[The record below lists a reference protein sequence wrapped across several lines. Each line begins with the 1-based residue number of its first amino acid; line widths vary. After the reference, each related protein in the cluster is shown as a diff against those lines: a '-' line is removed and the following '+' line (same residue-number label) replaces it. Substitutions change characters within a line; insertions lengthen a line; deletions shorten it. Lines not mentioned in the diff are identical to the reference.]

1 MNWKLIIAAL
11 AILAASFL
19 IQSDLLAYAMYT
31 LLTIIVVSRFLT
43 NRWVNALQAE
53 RSCSKLVAN
62 INDHI
67 GVSLDLVNTG
77 ALPIPWVLLEDALPE
92 QALLYDPP
100 SLDVQ
105 DSRVKLTM
113 LRPHQHKRLHYS
125 FICNRRGYYQLGPT
139 ILETGDLFGLHRRY
153 QIAAAPQFLTVYPR
167 IVPLDGYDLASRR
180 PIGEI
185 KMTHRLF
192 EDPTRIAGVRAYQH
206 GDPLNRI
213 HWRATARTGQLHSK
227 IYEASSVAGVTIM
240 MEFRREAYPRDGE
253 PFRSELAVTAAT
265 SIANAVQIM
274 GQQVGFLT
282 NGRDAADRIRLEGW
296 DGEPVALETRE
307 AAHAVA
313 EIDEKNDR
321 LQPLQIPTRRD
332 SEQFNRIR
340 ETLARVELT
349 DGLTFAELVIEA
361 QSRIPRDA
369 TVLAIIPG
377 DNDQT
382 TIALQNMA
390 RSGFAVSVMVNAF
403 DLLDYARISSPLI
416 SAGIE
421 TYHLRDEE
429 SIVHVCRKQAIR
441 L

>member
-1 MNWKLIIAAL
+1 MNWNWIIAAL
-11 AILAASFL
+11 VILAASFL

-53 RSCSKLVAN
+53 RSCSTLVAN

-67 GVSLDLVNTG
+67 GVSLELVNTG
-77 ALPIPWVLLEDALPE
+77 ALPIPWILLEDALPE
-92 QALLYDPP
+92 RALLYDPP
-100 SLDVQ
+100 SLDVL

-113 LRPHQHKRLHYS
+113 LRPNQKKRLQYS

-153 QIAAAPQFLTVYPR
+153 RIAAAPQFLTVYPH

-192 EDPTRIAGVRAYQH
+192 EDPTRIAGVRAYQD
-206 GDPLNRI
+206 GDPMNRI

-253 PFRSELAVTAAT
+253 PFRSELAVTAAA

-296 DGEPVALETRE
+296 DGKPVPLETRE
-307 AAHAVA
+307 AAHAAA

-321 LQPLQIPTRRD
+321 LQPVQIPTRRD

-349 DGLTFAELVIEA
+349 DGLTFAQLVIEA

-390 RSGFAVSVMVNAF
+390 RRGFAVSVMVNAF
-403 DLLDYARISSPLI
+403 DPLDYARISSPLI

-429 SIVHVCRKQAIR
+429 SIVHVCRKQAVR

>member
-77 ALPIPWVLLEDALPE
+77 ALSIPWVLLEDALPE

-113 LRPHQHKRLHYS
+113 LRPNQHKRLQYS

-167 IVPLDGYDLASRR
+167 
-180 PIGEI
+180 
-185 KMTHRLF
+185 
-192 EDPTRIAGVRAYQH
+192 
-206 GDPLNRI
+206 
-213 HWRATARTGQLHSK
+213 
-227 IYEASSVAGVTIM
+227 
-240 MEFRREAYPRDGE
+240 
-253 PFRSELAVTAAT
+253 
-265 SIANAVQIM
+265 
-274 GQQVGFLT
+274 
-282 NGRDAADRIRLEGW
+282 
-296 DGEPVALETRE
+296 
-307 AAHAVA
+307 
-313 EIDEKNDR
+313 
-321 LQPLQIPTRRD
+321 
-332 SEQFNRIR
+332 
-340 ETLARVELT
+340 
-349 DGLTFAELVIEA
+349 
-361 QSRIPRDA
+361 
-369 TVLAIIPG
+369 
-377 DNDQT
+377 
-382 TIALQNMA
+382 
-390 RSGFAVSVMVNAF
+390 
-403 DLLDYARISSPLI
+403 
-416 SAGIE
+416 
-421 TYHLRDEE
+421 RDE
-429 SIVHVCRKQAIR
+429 RT
-441 L
+441 

>member
-1 MNWKLIIAAL
+1 MNWKWIIAAL
-11 AILAASFL
+11 VILAASFL

-43 NRWVNALQAE
+43 NRWVNALQVE

-92 QALLYDPP
+92 RALLYDPP
-100 SLDVQ
+100 SLAVQ

-113 LRPHQHKRLHYS
+113 LKPNQNKRLQYS

-192 EDPTRIAGVRAYQH
+192 EDPTRIAGVRAYQD

-240 MEFRREAYPRDGE
+240 LEFHREAYPPDSE

-265 SIANAVQIM
+265 SIANAVQVM
-274 GQQVGFLT
+274 GQQIGFIT

-296 DGEPVALETRE
+296 DGNTVALETRE
-307 AAHAVA
+307 AARAAA

-321 LQPLQIPTRRD
+321 LQPVQIPTRRD
-332 SEQFNRIR
+332 SEQFHRIR

-349 DGLTFAELVIEA
+349 DGLTLAQLVIEA

-369 TVLAIIPG
+369 TVLVIIPG
-377 DNDQT
+377 NNDQT
-382 TIALQNMA
+382 TITLQNMA
-390 RSGFAVSVMVNAF
+390 RRGFAVSVMVNTF
-403 DLLDYARISSPLI
+403 DPLDYAKISSPLI

-429 SIVHVCRKQAIR
+429 SIVHVCRKQAVR

>member
-1 MNWKLIIAAL
+1 MNWKWIIAAL
-11 AILAASFL
+11 VILAISFL

-31 LLTIIVVSRFLT
+31 LLTVIVISRFLT

-53 RSCSKLVAN
+53 RTCSSLVAK
-62 INDHI
+62 IDDHI

-92 QALLYDPP
+92 RALMYDPP

-105 DSRVKLTM
+105 DGRIKLTM
-113 LRPHQHKRLHYS
+113 LKPNQSKRLQYS
-125 FICNRRGYYQLGPT
+125 FICKRRGYYQLGPT

-153 QIAAAPQFLTVYPR
+153 QIAAEPQFLTVYPR

-192 EDPTRIAGVRAYQH
+192 EDPTRIAGVRAYQD
-206 GDPLNRI
+206 GDPMNRI

-240 MEFRREAYPRDGE
+240 MEFRREAYRRDGE

-265 SIANAVQIM
+265 SIANAVHVM
-274 GQQVGFLT
+274 GQQIGFIT
-282 NGRDAADRIRLEGW
+282 NGRDAADRIRIEGW
-296 DGEPVALETRE
+296 DGKQVALETRE
-307 AAHAVA
+307 AAQATA
-313 EIDEKNDR
+313 EINEKNDR
-321 LQPLQIPTRRD
+321 LQPVQIPTRRD
-332 SEQFNRIR
+332 SEQFHRIR
-340 ETLARVELT
+340 ETLARVELA
-349 DGLTFAELVIEA
+349 DGLSFAQLVIEA

-390 RSGFAVSVMVNAF
+390 RRGFAVSVMVNAF
-403 DLLDYARISSPLI
+403 DPLDYARISSPLI

-421 TYHLRDEE
+421 TYHLKDEE
-429 SIVHVCRKQAIR
+429 AIAHVCRKQAVR

>member
-1 MNWKLIIAAL
+1 MNWKWIIAAL
-11 AILAASFL
+11 VILAISFL

-31 LLTIIVVSRFLT
+31 LLTVIVISRFLT

-53 RSCSKLVAN
+53 RTCSSLVAK
-62 INDHI
+62 IDDHI

-92 QALLYDPP
+92 RALMYDPP

-105 DSRVKLTM
+105 DGRIKLTM
-113 LRPHQHKRLHYS
+113 LKPNQSKRLQYS
-125 FICNRRGYYQLGPT
+125 FICKRRGYYQLGPT

-153 QIAAAPQFLTVYPR
+153 QIAAEPQFLTVYPR

-192 EDPTRIAGVRAYQH
+192 EDPTRIAGVRAYQD
-206 GDPLNRI
+206 GDPMNRI

-240 MEFRREAYPRDGE
+240 MEFRREAYRRDGE

-265 SIANAVQIM
+265 SIANAVHVM
-274 GQQVGFLT
+274 GQQIGFIT
-282 NGRDAADRIRLEGW
+282 NGRDAADRIRIEGW
-296 DGEPVALETRE
+296 DGKQVALETRE
-307 AAHAVA
+307 AAQATA
-313 EIDEKNDR
+313 EINEKNDR
-321 LQPLQIPTRRD
+321 LQPVQIPTRRD
-332 SEQFNRIR
+332 SEQFHRIR
-340 ETLARVELT
+340 ETLARVELA
-349 DGLTFAELVIEA
+349 DGLSFAQLVIEA
-361 QSRIPRDA
+361 QSRMPRDA

-390 RSGFAVSVMVNAF
+390 RRGFAVSVMVNAF
-403 DLLDYARISSPLI
+403 DTLDYARISSPLI

-421 TYHLRDEE
+421 TYHLKDEE
-429 SIVHVCRKQAIR
+429 SIVHVCRKQAVR

>member
-1 MNWKLIIAAL
+1 MNWKWIIAAL

-77 ALPIPWVLLEDALPE
+77 ALPIPWILLEDALPE
-92 QALLYDPP
+92 QSLLYDPP

-113 LRPHQHKRLHYS
+113 LRPHQHKRLQYS

-206 GDPLNRI
+206 GDPMSRI

-240 MEFRREAYPRDGE
+240 MEFRREAYPPEGE

-274 GQQVGFLT
+274 GQQIGFIT

-296 DGEPVALETRE
+296 DGKPVALETRE
-307 AAHAVA
+307 AAHAAA
-313 EIDEKNDR
+313 EIDEKNDH
-321 LQPLQIPTRRD
+321 LQPVQIPTRRD
-332 SEQFNRIR
+332 SEQFHRIR
-340 ETLARVELT
+340 ETLARVELA
-349 DGLTFAELVIEA
+349 DGLTFAQLVIEA

-390 RSGFAVSVMVNAF
+390 RRGFAVSVMVNAF
-403 DLLDYARISSPLI
+403 DPLDYARISSSLI

-429 SIVHVCRKQAIR
+429 SIVHVCRKQAVR

>member
-1 MNWKLIIAAL
+1 MNWKWIIAAL
-11 AILAASFL
+11 VILAASFL

-43 NRWVNALQAE
+43 NRWVNALQVE

-92 QALLYDPP
+92 RALLYDPP
-100 SLDVQ
+100 SLAVQ

-113 LRPHQHKRLHYS
+113 LKPNQNKRLQYS

-192 EDPTRIAGVRAYQH
+192 EDPTRIAGVRAYQD

-240 MEFRREAYPRDGE
+240 MEFHREAYPPDSE

-265 SIANAVQIM
+265 SIANAVQVM
-274 GQQVGFLT
+274 GQQIGFIT

-296 DGEPVALETRE
+296 DGNTVALETRE
-307 AAHAVA
+307 AARAAA

-321 LQPLQIPTRRD
+321 LQPVQIPTRRD
-332 SEQFNRIR
+332 SEQFHRIR

-349 DGLTFAELVIEA
+349 DGLTLAQLVIEA

-369 TVLAIIPG
+369 TVLVIIPG
-377 DNDQT
+377 NNDQT
-382 TIALQNMA
+382 TITLQNMA
-390 RSGFAVSVMVNAF
+390 RRGFAVSVMVNTF
-403 DLLDYARISSPLI
+403 DPLDYAKISSPLI

-429 SIVHVCRKQAIR
+429 SIVHVCRK
-441 L
+441 

>member
-1 MNWKLIIAAL
+1 MNWKWIIAAL
-11 AILAASFL
+11 AILAAAFL

-43 NRWVNALQAE
+43 NRWVNALQVE

-92 QALLYDPP
+92 RALLYDPP
-100 SLDVQ
+100 SLAVQ

-113 LRPHQHKRLHYS
+113 LKPNQNKRLQYS

-192 EDPTRIAGVRAYQH
+192 EDPTRIAGVRAYQD
-206 GDPLNRI
+206 GDQLNRI

-240 MEFRREAYPRDGE
+240 MEFHREAYPPDSE

-265 SIANAVQIM
+265 SIANAVQVM
-274 GQQVGFLT
+274 GQQIGFIT

-296 DGEPVALETRE
+296 DGNTVALETRE
-307 AAHAVA
+307 AARAAA

-321 LQPLQIPTRRD
+321 LQPVQIPTRRD
-332 SEQFNRIR
+332 SEQFHRIR

-349 DGLTFAELVIEA
+349 DGLTLAQLVIEA

-369 TVLAIIPG
+369 TVLVIIPG
-377 DNDQT
+377 NNDQT
-382 TIALQNMA
+382 TITLQNMA
-390 RSGFAVSVMVNAF
+390 RRGFAVSVMVNTF
-403 DLLDYARISSPLI
+403 DPLDYAKISSPLI

-429 SIVHVCRKQAIR
+429 SIVHVCRKQAVR

>member
-1 MNWKLIIAAL
+1 MNWKWIIAAL
-11 AILAASFL
+11 VILAASFL

-43 NRWVNALQAE
+43 NRWVNALQVE

-92 QALLYDPP
+92 RALLYDPP
-100 SLDVQ
+100 SLAVQ

-113 LRPHQHKRLHYS
+113 LKPNQNKRLQYS

-192 EDPTRIAGVRAYQH
+192 EDPTRIAGVRAYQD

-240 MEFRREAYPRDGE
+240 MEFHREAYPPDSE

-265 SIANAVQIM
+265 SIANAVQVM
-274 GQQVGFLT
+274 GQQIGFIT

-296 DGEPVALETRE
+296 DGNTVALETRE
-307 AAHAVA
+307 AARAAA

-321 LQPLQIPTRRD
+321 LQPVQIPTRRD
-332 SEQFNRIR
+332 SEQFHRIR

-349 DGLTFAELVIEA
+349 DGLTLAQLVIEA

-369 TVLAIIPG
+369 TVLVIIPG
-377 DNDQT
+377 NNDQT
-382 TIALQNMA
+382 TITLQNMA
-390 RSGFAVSVMVNAF
+390 RRGFAVSVMVNTF
-403 DLLDYARISSPLI
+403 DPLDYAKISSPLI

-429 SIVHVCRKQAIR
+429 SIVHVCRKQAVR

>member
-1 MNWKLIIAAL
+1 MNWKWIIAAL
-11 AILAASFL
+11 VILAISFL

-31 LLTIIVVSRFLT
+31 LLTVIVISRFLT

-53 RSCSKLVAN
+53 RTCSSLVAK
-62 INDHI
+62 IDDHI

-92 QALLYDPP
+92 RALMYDPP

-105 DSRVKLTM
+105 DGRIKLTM
-113 LRPHQHKRLHYS
+113 LKPNQSKRLQYS
-125 FICNRRGYYQLGPT
+125 FICKRRGYYQLGPT

-153 QIAAAPQFLTVYPR
+153 QIAAEPQFLTVYPR

-192 EDPTRIAGVRAYQH
+192 EDPTRIAGVRAYQD
-206 GDPLNRI
+206 GDPMNRI

-240 MEFRREAYPRDGE
+240 MEFRREAYRRDGE

-265 SIANAVQIM
+265 SIANAVHVM
-274 GQQVGFLT
+274 GQQIGFIT
-282 NGRDAADRIRLEGW
+282 NGRDAADRIRIEGW
-296 DGEPVALETRE
+296 DGKQVALETRE
-307 AAHAVA
+307 AAQATA
-313 EIDEKNDR
+313 EINEKNDR
-321 LQPLQIPTRRD
+321 LQPVQIPTRRD
-332 SEQFNRIR
+332 SEQFHRIR
-340 ETLARVELT
+340 ETLARVELA
-349 DGLTFAELVIEA
+349 DGLSFAQLVIEA

-390 RSGFAVSVMVNAF
+390 RRGFAVSVMVNAF
-403 DLLDYARISSPLI
+403 DTLDYARISSPLI

-421 TYHLRDEE
+421 TYHLKDEE
-429 SIVHVCRKQAIR
+429 SIVHVCRKQAVR

>member
-1 MNWKLIIAAL
+1 MNWKWIIAAL

-62 INDHI
+62 INDHV

-92 QALLYDPP
+92 RALLYDPP

-113 LRPHQHKRLHYS
+113 LKPNQNKRLQYS

-153 QIAAAPQFLTVYPR
+153 QIASAPQFLTVYPR
-167 IVPLDGYDLASRR
+167 IVPLEGYDLASRR

-265 SIANAVQIM
+265 SIANAVQVM
-274 GQQVGFLT
+274 GQQIGFLT

-307 AAHAVA
+307 AARAAA

-321 LQPLQIPTRRD
+321 LQPVQIPTRRD
-332 SEQFNRIR
+332 SEQFRRIH

-349 DGLTFAELVIEA
+349 DGLTFAQLVIEA

-390 RSGFAVSVMVNAF
+390 RRGFAVSVMVNAF
-403 DLLDYARISSPLI
+403 DPLDYARISSPLI

-429 SIVHVCRKQAIR
+429 SIVHVCRKQAVR

>member
-1 MNWKLIIAAL
+1 MNWKWIIAAL
-11 AILAASFL
+11 AILAVSFL

-43 NRWVNALQAE
+43 NRWVSALQVE

-62 INDHI
+62 INDQI
-67 GVSLDLVNTG
+67 GVSLNLVNTG

-92 QALLYDPP
+92 RALLYNPP
-100 SLDVQ
+100 SLAVQ

-113 LRPHQHKRLHYS
+113 LKPNQNKRLQYS

-192 EDPTRIAGVRAYQH
+192 EDPTRIAGVRAYQN

-240 MEFRREAYPRDGE
+240 MEFHREAYPRGSE

-265 SIANAVQIM
+265 SIANAVQVM
-274 GQQVGFLT
+274 GQQIGFIT
-282 NGRDAADRIRLEGW
+282 NGRDAADRIRAEGW
-296 DGEPVALETRE
+296 DGKPAALETRE
-307 AAHAVA
+307 AARAVA

-321 LQPLQIPTRRD
+321 LQPVQIPTRRD
-332 SEQFNRIR
+332 SEQFHRIR
-340 ETLARVELT
+340 EILARVELT
-349 DGLTFAELVIEA
+349 DGLTFAQLVIEA

-377 DNDQT
+377 NNDQT
-382 TIALQNMA
+382 TITLQNMA
-390 RSGFAVSVMVNAF
+390 RRGFAVSVMINAF
-403 DLLDYARISSPLI
+403 DPLDYAKFSSPLI

-421 TYHLRDEE
+421 TYHLCDDE
-429 SIVHVCRKQAIR
+429 SIVHVCRKQAVR

>member
-113 LRPHQHKRLHYS
+113 LRPNQKKRLQYS

-265 SIANAVQIM
+265 SIANAVQVM

-296 DGEPVALETRE
+296 DGKPVALETRE
-307 AAHAVA
+307 AANTAA

-321 LQPLQIPTRRD
+321 LQPVQIPTRRD

-349 DGLTFAELVIEA
+349 DGLTFAQLVIEA

>member
-1 MNWKLIIAAL
+1 MNWKWIIAAL
-11 AILAASFL
+11 GILAAAFL

-43 NRWVNALQAE
+43 NRWVQALQVE

-67 GVSLDLVNTG
+67 GVSLELVNTG
-77 ALPIPWVLLEDALPE
+77 ALPIPWVLLEDALPTR
-92 QALLYDPP
+92 ALLYDPP

-113 LRPHQHKRLHYS
+113 LRPNQNKQLQYS

-139 ILETGDLFGLHRRY
+139 VLETGDLFGLHRRY

-192 EDPTRIAGVRAYQH
+192 EDPTRIAGVRAYQD

-240 MEFRREAYPRDGE
+240 MEFRREAYPQDSE

-265 SIANAVQIM
+265 SIANAVQVM
-274 GQQVGFLT
+274 GQQVGLIT
-282 NGRDAADRIRLEGW
+282 NGRDAADRIRVEGW
-296 DGEPVALETRE
+296 EGKPVALETRS
-307 AAHAVA
+307 AAHAAA

-321 LQPLQIPTRRD
+321 LQPVQIPTRRD
-332 SEQFNRIR
+332 SEQFHRIR

-349 DGLTFAELVIEA
+349 DGLTFPQLVIEM

-369 TVLAIIPG
+369 TVLAIIPSN
-377 DNDQT
+377 NDQT
-382 TIALQNMA
+382 TISLQNMA
-390 RSGFAVSVMVNAF
+390 RRGFAVSVMVNVF
-403 DLLDYARISSPLI
+403 DPIDYALISSPLI

-429 SIVHVCRKQAIR
+429 SIVHVCRKQAVR

>member
-1 MNWKLIIAAL
+1 MNWKWIIAAL
-11 AILAASFL
+11 VILAISFL

-31 LLTIIVVSRFLT
+31 LLTVIVISRFLT

-53 RSCSKLVAN
+53 RTCSSLVAK
-62 INDHI
+62 IDDHI

-92 QALLYDPP
+92 RALMYDPP

-105 DSRVKLTM
+105 DGRIKLTM
-113 LRPHQHKRLHYS
+113 LKPNQSKRLQYS
-125 FICNRRGYYQLGPT
+125 FICKRRGYYQLGPT
-139 ILETGDLFGLHRRY
+139 ILETGDFFGLHRRY
-153 QIAAAPQFLTVYPR
+153 QIAAEPQFLTVYPR

-192 EDPTRIAGVRAYQH
+192 EDPTRIAGVRAYQD
-206 GDPLNRI
+206 GDPMNRI

-240 MEFRREAYPRDGE
+240 MEFRREAYRRDGE

-265 SIANAVQIM
+265 SIANAVHVM
-274 GQQVGFLT
+274 GQQIGFIT
-282 NGRDAADRIRLEGW
+282 NGRDAADRIRIEGW
-296 DGEPVALETRE
+296 DGKQVALETRE
-307 AAHAVA
+307 AAQATA
-313 EIDEKNDR
+313 EINEKNDR
-321 LQPLQIPTRRD
+321 LQPVQIPTRRD
-332 SEQFNRIR
+332 SEQFHRIR
-340 ETLARVELT
+340 ETLARVELA
-349 DGLTFAELVIEA
+349 DGLSFAQLVIEA
-361 QSRIPRDA
+361 QSRMPRDA

-390 RSGFAVSVMVNAF
+390 RRGFAVSVMVNAF
-403 DLLDYARISSPLI
+403 DTLDYARISSPLI

-421 TYHLRDEE
+421 TYHLKDEE
-429 SIVHVCRKQAIR
+429 SIVHVCRKQAVR

>member
-1 MNWKLIIAAL
+1 MNWKWIIAAL
-11 AILAASFL
+11 AILAAAFL

-43 NRWVNALQAE
+43 NRWVNALQVE
-53 RSCSKLVAN
+53 RSCSKLDAN

-92 QALLYDPP
+92 RALMYDPP

-105 DSRVKLTM
+105 NSRIKLTM
-113 LRPHQHKRLHYS
+113 LKPNQNKRLQYS

-192 EDPTRIAGVRAYQH
+192 EDPTRIAGVRAYQA

-240 MEFRREAYPRDGE
+240 MEFRREAYPQDSE

-265 SIANAVQIM
+265 SIANAVQVM
-274 GQQVGFLT
+274 GQQIGFIT

-296 DGEPVALETRE
+296 DGNTVALETRE
-307 AAHAVA
+307 AARAAA

-321 LQPLQIPTRRD
+321 LQPVQIPTRRD
-332 SEQFNRIR
+332 SEQFHRIR

-349 DGLTFAELVIEA
+349 DGLTLAQLVIEA

-369 TVLAIIPG
+369 TVLVIIPG
-377 DNDQT
+377 NNDQT
-382 TIALQNMA
+382 TITLQNMA
-390 RSGFAVSVMVNAF
+390 RRGFAVSVMVNTF
-403 DLLDYARISSPLI
+403 DPLDYAKISSPLI

-429 SIVHVCRKQAIR
+429 SIVHVCRKQAVR

>member
-1 MNWKLIIAAL
+1 MNWKWIIAAL
-11 AILAASFL
+11 VILAASFL

-43 NRWVNALQAE
+43 NRWVNALQVE

-92 QALLYDPP
+92 RALLYDPP
-100 SLDVQ
+100 SLAVQ

-113 LRPHQHKRLHYS
+113 LKPNQNKRLQYS

-192 EDPTRIAGVRAYQH
+192 EDPTRIAGVRAYQD

-240 MEFRREAYPRDGE
+240 MEFHREAYPPDSE

-265 SIANAVQIM
+265 SIANAVQVM
-274 GQQVGFLT
+274 GQQIGFIT

-296 DGEPVALETRE
+296 DGNTVALETRE
-307 AAHAVA
+307 AARAAA

-321 LQPLQIPTRRD
+321 LQPVQIPTRRD
-332 SEQFNRIR
+332 SEQFHRIR

-349 DGLTFAELVIEA
+349 DGLTLAQLVIEA

-369 TVLAIIPG
+369 TVLVIIPG
-377 DNDQT
+377 NNDQT
-382 TIALQNMA
+382 TITLQNMA
-390 RSGFAVSVMVNAF
+390 RRGFAVSVMVNTF
-403 DLLDYARISSPLI
+403 DPLDYARISSPLI

-429 SIVHVCRKQAIR
+429 SIVHVCRKQAVR

>member
-113 LRPHQHKRLHYS
+113 LRPNQHKRLQYS

-296 DGEPVALETRE
+296 DGKPVPLETRE
-307 AAHAVA
+307 AAHAAA

-321 LQPLQIPTRRD
+321 LQPVQIPTRRD

-349 DGLTFAELVIEA
+349 DGLTFAQLVIEA

-390 RSGFAVSVMVNAF
+390 RRGFAVSVMVNAF
-403 DLLDYARISSPLI
+403 DPLDYARISSPLI

-429 SIVHVCRKQAIR
+429 SIVHVCRKQAVR

>member
-1 MNWKLIIAAL
+1 MNWKWIIAAL

-43 NRWVNALQAE
+43 NRWINALQVE

-77 ALPIPWVLLEDALPE
+77 ALPIPWVLLEDALPAR
-92 QALLYDPP
+92 ALLYDPP

-105 DSRVKLTM
+105 DSRIKLTM
-113 LRPHQHKRLHYS
+113 LKPNQNKRLQYS

-153 QIAAAPQFLTVYPR
+153 QIAAAPQFITVYPR

-240 MEFRREAYPRDGE
+240 MEFRREAYPLDGE

-265 SIANAVQIM
+265 SIANAVHVM
-274 GQQVGFLT
+274 GQQIGFLT

-307 AAHAVA
+307 AARAAA

-321 LQPLQIPTRRD
+321 LQPVQIPTRRD
-332 SEQFNRIR
+332 SEQFHRIH

-349 DGLTFAELVIEA
+349 DGLTFAQLVIEA

-390 RSGFAVSVMVNAF
+390 RRGFAVSVMVNAF
-403 DLLDYARISSPLI
+403 DPLDYARISSPLI

>member
-1 MNWKLIIAAL
+1 MNWKWIIAAL
-11 AILAASFL
+11 VILAASFL

-43 NRWVNALQAE
+43 NRWVNALQVE
-53 RSCSKLVAN
+53 RSCSKLDAN

-92 QALLYDPP
+92 RALMYDPP

-105 DSRVKLTM
+105 NSRIKLTM
-113 LRPHQHKRLHYS
+113 LKPNQNKRLQYS

-192 EDPTRIAGVRAYQH
+192 EDPTRIAGVRAYQD

-240 MEFRREAYPRDGE
+240 MEFHREAYPPDSE

-265 SIANAVQIM
+265 SIANAVQVM
-274 GQQVGFLT
+274 GQQIGFIT

-296 DGEPVALETRE
+296 DGNTVALETRE
-307 AAHAVA
+307 AARAAA

-321 LQPLQIPTRRD
+321 LQPVQIPTRRD
-332 SEQFNRIR
+332 SEQFHRIR

-349 DGLTFAELVIEA
+349 DGLTLAQLVIEA

-369 TVLAIIPG
+369 TVLVIIPG
-377 DNDQT
+377 NNDQT
-382 TIALQNMA
+382 TITLQNMA
-390 RSGFAVSVMVNAF
+390 RRGFAVSVMVNTF
-403 DLLDYARISSPLI
+403 DPLDYAKISSPLI

-429 SIVHVCRKQAIR
+429 SIVHVCRKQAVR

>member
-1 MNWKLIIAAL
+1 MNWNWIIAAL

-19 IQSDLLAYAMYT
+19 IQSDLLAYAMYA

-77 ALPIPWVLLEDALPE
+77 GLPIPWVLLEDALPE

-113 LRPHQHKRLHYS
+113 LRPNQKKRLQYS

-153 QIAAAPQFLTVYPR
+153 RIAAAPQFLTVYPH
-167 IVPLDGYDLASRR
+167 IVALDGYDLASRR

-192 EDPTRIAGVRAYQH
+192 EDPTRIAGVRAYQD
-206 GDPLNRI
+206 GDPMSRI

-227 IYEASSVAGVTIM
+227 LYEASSVAGVTII
-240 MEFRREAYPRDGE
+240 MEFRADAYPRDSE

-265 SIANAVQIM
+265 SIANAMQVM
-274 GQQVGFLT
+274 GQQVGIIT

-296 DGEPVALETRE
+296 DGEPAALETRQ
-307 AAHAVA
+307 AAHAA
-313 EIDEKNDR
+313 TEIDAKNDR
-321 LQPLQIPTRRD
+321 LQPVQIPTRRG
-332 SEQFNRIR
+332 SEQFQRIH
-340 ETLARVELT
+340 EILARVELS
-349 DGLTFAELVIEA
+349 DGLTFAQLVIEA

-390 RSGFAVSVMVNAF
+390 RRGFAVSVMVNAF
-403 DLLDYARISSPLI
+403 DPLDYARISSPLI

-429 SIVHVCRKQAIR
+429 SIVHVCRKQAVR

>member
-296 DGEPVALETRE
+296 DGEPVPLETRE
-307 AAHAVA
+307 AAHAAA

-321 LQPLQIPTRRD
+321 LQPVQIPTRRD

-349 DGLTFAELVIEA
+349 DGLTFAQLVIES

-390 RSGFAVSVMVNAF
+390 RRGFAVSVMVNAF
-403 DLLDYARISSPLI
+403 DPLDYARISSPLI

-429 SIVHVCRKQAIR
+429 SIVHVCRKQAVR

>member
-1 MNWKLIIAAL
+1 MNWKWIIAAF

-43 NRWVNALQAE
+43 NRWVHALQAE
-53 RSCSKLVAN
+53 RLCSKLDAN

-67 GVSLDLVNTG
+67 GISLDLVNTS
-77 ALPIPWVLLEDALPE
+77 ALPIPWILLEDALPK

-105 DSRVKLTM
+105 DSRVNLTM
-113 LRPHQHKRLHYS
+113 LQPNQNQRLPSS

-153 QIAAAPQFLTVYPR
+153 QIAAAPQFLTVYPQ
-167 IVPLDGYDLASRR
+167 IIPLDGYDLASRR

-192 EDPTRIAGVRAYQH
+192 EDPTRIAGVRAYQN

-213 HWRATARTGQLHSK
+213 HWRATARTGQLQSK

-240 MEFRREAYPRDGE
+240 MEFRRDAYAQDGE

-265 SIANAVQIM
+265 SIANAVQVM
-274 GQQVGFLT
+274 GQQVGLLT

-296 DGEPVALETRE
+296 NGEPAALETRE
-307 AAHAVA
+307 EAREAT
-313 EIDEKNDR
+313 EFNERNDR
-321 LQPLQIPTRRD
+321 LQPVQVPTRRG
-332 SEQFNRIR
+332 SEQFRRIH
-340 ETLARVELT
+340 EKLARVELT
-349 DGLTFAELVIEA
+349 DGLRFAQLVIEG

-390 RSGFAVSVMVNAF
+390 RRGFAVSVLVNAF
-403 DLLDYARISSPLI
+403 DPLDYARISSPLI
-416 SAGIE
+416 TAGIE

-429 SIVHVCRKQAIR
+429 SIAHVCRKQAVR

>member
-1 MNWKLIIAAL
+1 MNWKWIIAAL
-11 AILAASFL
+11 AILAAAFL

-43 NRWVNALQAE
+43 NRWVNALQVE
-53 RSCSKLVAN
+53 RSCSKLDAN

-92 QALLYDPP
+92 RALMYDPP

-105 DSRVKLTM
+105 NSRIKLTM
-113 LRPHQHKRLHYS
+113 LKPNQNKRLQYS

-192 EDPTRIAGVRAYQH
+192 EDPTRIAGVRAYQA

-240 MEFRREAYPRDGE
+240 MEFRREAYPQDSE

-265 SIANAVQIM
+265 SIANAVQVM
-274 GQQVGFLT
+274 GQQIGFIT
-282 NGRDAADRIRLEGW
+282 NGRDAADRIRVEGW
-296 DGEPVALETRE
+296 EGKPAALETRE
-307 AAHAVA
+307 AARAAVK
-313 EIDEKNDR
+313 IDEKNNR
-321 LQPLQIPTRRD
+321 LQPIQIPTRRD
-332 SEQFNRIR
+332 SQQFHRIR

-349 DGLTFAELVIEA
+349 DGLTFAQLAIEA

-377 DNDQT
+377 NNDQT
-382 TIALQNMA
+382 TITLQNMA
-390 RSGFAVSVMVNAF
+390 RRGFAVSVMVNAF
-403 DLLDYARISSPLI
+403 DPLDYAKVSSPLI

-429 SIVHVCRKQAIR
+429 SIVHVCRKQAVR

>member
-1 MNWKLIIAAL
+1 
-11 AILAASFL
+11 
-19 IQSDLLAYAMYT
+19 
-31 LLTIIVVSRFLT
+31 
-43 NRWVNALQAE
+43 
-53 RSCSKLVAN
+53 
-62 INDHI
+62 
-67 GVSLDLVNTG
+67 
-77 ALPIPWVLLEDALPE
+77 
-92 QALLYDPP
+92 
-100 SLDVQ
+100 
-105 DSRVKLTM
+105 
-113 LRPHQHKRLHYS
+113 
-125 FICNRRGYYQLGPT
+125 
-139 ILETGDLFGLHRRY
+139 LFGLHRRY

-296 DGEPVALETRE
+296 DGEPVALETRA
-307 AAHAVA
+307 AAHAAA

-321 LQPLQIPTRRD
+321 LQPVQIPTRRD

-349 DGLTFAELVIEA
+349 DGLTFAQLVIEA

-390 RSGFAVSVMVNAF
+390 RRGFAVSVMVNAF
-403 DLLDYARISSPLI
+403 DPLDYARISSPLI

-429 SIVHVCRKQAIR
+429 SIVHVCRKQAVR

>member
-1 MNWKLIIAAL
+1 MNWKWIIAAL

-31 LLTIIVVSRFLT
+31 LLTIIVASRYLT

-53 RSCSKLVAN
+53 RSCSKLMAN
-62 INDHI
+62 INDRV

-92 QALLYDPP
+92 QALLYNPP
-100 SLDVQ
+100 SLDLQ

-113 LRPHQHKRLHYS
+113 LKPNQNKRLQYS

-192 EDPTRIAGVRAYQH
+192 EDPTRIAGVRAYQN
-206 GDPLNRI
+206 GDPLSRI

-240 MEFRREAYPRDGE
+240 MEFRRKAYPRDGE

-265 SIANAVQIM
+265 SIANAVQVM
-274 GQQVGFLT
+274 GQQIGLIT

-307 AAHAVA
+307 AARA
-313 EIDEKNDR
+313 
-321 LQPLQIPTRRD
+321 
-332 SEQFNRIR
+332 
-340 ETLARVELT
+340 
-349 DGLTFAELVIEA
+349 
-361 QSRIPRDA
+361 
-369 TVLAIIPG
+369 
-377 DNDQT
+377 
-382 TIALQNMA
+382 
-390 RSGFAVSVMVNAF
+390 
-403 DLLDYARISSPLI
+403 
-416 SAGIE
+416 
-421 TYHLRDEE
+421 
-429 SIVHVCRKQAIR
+429 
-441 L
+441 

>member
-1 MNWKLIIAAL
+1 MNWKWIIAAL

-62 INDHI
+62 INDHV

-92 QALLYDPP
+92 RALLYDPP

-113 LRPHQHKRLHYS
+113 LKPNQNKRLQYS

-167 IVPLDGYDLASRR
+167 IVPLEGYDLASRR

-265 SIANAVQIM
+265 SIANAVQVM
-274 GQQVGFLT
+274 GQQIGFLT

-307 AAHAVA
+307 AARAAA

-321 LQPLQIPTRRD
+321 LQPVQIPTRRD
-332 SEQFNRIR
+332 SEQFRRIH

-349 DGLTFAELVIEA
+349 DGLTFAQLVIEA

-390 RSGFAVSVMVNAF
+390 RRGFAVSVMVNAF
-403 DLLDYARISSPLI
+403 DPLDYARISSPLI

-429 SIVHVCRKQAIR
+429 SIVHVCRKQAVR

>member
-113 LRPHQHKRLHYS
+113 LRPHQHQRLHYS

-296 DGEPVALETRE
+296 DGEPVALETRA
-307 AAHAVA
+307 AAHAAA

-321 LQPLQIPTRRD
+321 LQPVQIPTRRD

-349 DGLTFAELVIEA
+349 DGLTFAQLVIEA

-390 RSGFAVSVMVNAF
+390 RRGFAVSVMVNAF
-403 DLLDYARISSPLI
+403 DPLDYARISSPLI

-429 SIVHVCRKQAIR
+429 SIVHVCRKQAVR